1 MVDSSSS
8 LRISDCIGAAMSA
21 SDQKRGLET
30 IGRWYW
36 RYFGIGRSDKR
47 RSMQRGT
54 NLAGQVIYTGSADHL
69 FSSQKSRDFC

>member
-1 MVDSSSS
+1 
-8 LRISDCIGAAMSA
+8 MSA

-47 RSMQRGT
+47 RSMQRDT
-54 NLAGQVIYTGSADHL
+54 NLAGQVIYTGSADHPFF
-69 FSSQKSRDFC
+69 FSKVTRFLLMSLNSWTQFGQ

>member
-1 MVDSSSS
+1 
-8 LRISDCIGAAMSA
+8 MSA

-47 RSMQRGT
+47 RSMQRDT
-54 NLAGQVIYTGSADHL
+54 NLAGHPFF
-69 FSSQKSRDFC
+69 FSKVTRFLLMSLNSWTQFGQ